1 MFPDETTFQNYM
13 YLMCFHAKVST
24 NELKLKKSK
33 LNLFLGTT
41 MIFYQTQINQ
51 IDVNFHL
58 QKSLEILKKIQL
70 TKFDPKRTSVPSRAK
85 YG

>member
-1 MFPDETTFQNYM
+1 MFPYETTFHSYM

-58 QKSLEILKKIQL
+58 QKSLEIQIFDKNSADKI
-70 TKFDPKRTSVPSRAK
+70 
-85 YG
+85 